1 MTRFLL
7 FHQAQDTTVDL
18 EGWEIDVLRFASV
31 ALLALFAFLVTG
43 PAYAQQGS
51 RRVGIG
57 VAIGNPY
64 DILPQL
70 EAETLA
76 APTILIPIQVTD
88 GFRLEPEIGIFRS
101 RNEELGPSSRNDEAI
116 VDTVNGVEVGVGL
129 FPQKLQQNFRL
140 YYGVRVGYMRIAE
153 EGPFFG
159 DTRTVTLNGFFVAPA
174 VGGEFLF
181 SNRFSLGAEVQF
193 RHTSV
198 TRETVAQG
206 LISSD
211 GSPASE
217 KTERS
222 ASATRVLLI
231 SRFYF

>member
-1 MTRFLL
+1 MTR
-7 FHQAQDTTVDL
+7 V
-18 EGWEIDVLRFASV
+18 ASV
-31 ALLALFAFLVTG
+31 VLLGLFAFLVAE

-70 EAETLA
+70 EADTVA
-76 APTILIPIQVTD
+76 APAIFIPIQVTD
-88 GFRLEPEIGIFRS
+88 DFRLEPEIGVFRS
-101 RNEELGPSSRNDEAI
+101 RNEDLGLGSSDDDPI
-116 VDTVNGVEVGVGL
+116 VDSVNGVEVGVGL
-129 FPQKLQQNFRL
+129 FPQKLQQDFRL
-140 YYGVRVGYMRIAE
+140 YYGVRVGYMRIVE

-159 DTRTVTLNGFFVAPA
+159 ETRTVTLNGFFVAPT
-174 VGGEFLF
+174 VGGEYLF
-181 SNRFSLGAEVQF
+181 SDRFSLGAEVQF

-198 TRETVAQG
+198 TRETVAEG
-206 LISSD
+206 IRAPD

-217 KTERS
+217 RVERS
-222 ASATRVLLI
+222 SSATRVLFV